1 MIPNKKITISPDLIF
16 KRINEF
22 LDNKYNDIVCDQYEE
37 RRNNNLSFFN
47 NFKNDLLEMIKSN
60 NFWKYSMNISYCD
73 HKYKNGRICD
83 KRIYIKPK
91 TKEFK
96 CAKHISRLVYLPE
109 KKGDI
114 LKELCVSFNNK
125 GGVCK
130 KQKIYGDFCNYH
142 YSKYNQYLHNIKT
155 DIYYILLYDIDIE
168 IDLFNKIYIDDDFL
182 YENKKNI
189 VIDFNK
195 KVEFV
200 DIIKNVNKPICQLND
215 CLGILNPTNRDLK
228 KYLDGGIKL
237 YNNKEYLKDIAVYDI
252 HNGKKINV
260 RKLIDKYKK
269 MEKLKIYIDNN
280 KKFLYLKNNNKN
292 REFYINEKYINI
304 LLEYINTRYS
314 DLYSTLYESDTD
326 CWLYLLNEYKMDID
340 SIICDFHNIDIKHK
354 IYI

>member
-189 VIDFNK
+189 VIDSNK